1 MKSGVEC
8 VVCGFMITE
17 SVDGRKEVPCSRC
30 GSLVAVL
37 ATAKEATG
45 DLADS
50 EALRSGD
57 RQSLSAQSPPGAV
70 LESCGAQGHFAE
82 NEADANRQSE
92 TAEVS
97 SKTAT
102 LPCPNCGRSLRLLKR
117 LGLKRIRCASC
128 HIELRV
134 STKPWRLTI
143 VGQPCQTSRSPGD
156 YPFGREWG
164 WYPAKPRGKFLWRFV
179 VATGVL
185 AAMVAVA
192 VWLMGRLGSP
202 PDDWFRYLPHHY
214 EIFATYNIRELMAS
228 EVYERL
234 RDSRL
239 APPNLSIV
247 EQFLRQSRLAP
258 SEVKRV
264 RLATVPESLRPV
276 VVYELAE
283 PLEYASF
290 LSRLGARGR
299 MKTERV
305 GGIPIYSWD
314 RIALAFPGESEA
326 GTGICN
332 AIVTGEVDLVR
343 QSLARRFDPPSIRPP
358 DLDEVLASPPTVLVA
373 RRIPAGH
380 RFFWARALA
389 GADQKLASVDW
400 IVDTAFWG
408 GQLDFMRETRWTD
421 EAGAKA
427 RFDQLA
433 EALTAARQTAKD
445 SPRILAAVSSA
456 ETSIEGRWVA
466 IQFRLQPDEMDAA
479 TLAVVEG
486 LLR

>member
-1 MKSGVEC
+1 MKSRIEC
-8 VVCGFMITE
+8 VVCGFLITE

-37 ATAKEATG
+37 ATAKDAAG
-45 DLADS
+45 DLAESAAD
-50 EALRSGD
+50 LSGGGEP
-57 RQSLSAQSPPGAV
+57 LSVQSPPAAV
-70 LESCGAQGHFAE
+70 LESCGATGHFAE
-82 NEADANRQSE
+82 DADPNRRSG
-92 TAEVS
+92 TAEGS

-102 LPCPNCGRSLRLLKR
+102 LPCPNCGRALRLVKR

-128 HIELRV
+128 HYELRV
-134 STKPWRLTI
+134 STRPWRLTI
-143 VGQPCQTSRSPGD
+143 VGQPAQTVRSPGD

-164 WYPAKPRGKFLWRFV
+164 WYPAEPRGKFFWRFI
-179 VATGVL
+179 AAIGVL
-185 AAMVAVA
+185 AAMAAAA
-192 VWLMGRLGSP
+192 VWLRGRWASP

-228 EVYERL
+228 EAYERF

-239 APPNLSIV
+239 APPHLSIV

-264 RLATVPESLRPV
+264 RLATARESLRPV

-290 LSRLGARGR
+290 LSRLGPRGR

-305 GGIPIYSWD
+305 SGIPIYSWGKV
-314 RIALAFPGESEA
+314 ALAFPGESEA
-326 GTGICN
+326 GICN
-332 AIVTGEVDLVR
+332 AIVTGEVDILR
-343 QSLARRFDPPSIRPP
+343 QSLARRFDPASIRPP

-373 RRIPAGH
+373 RRVRLDP
-380 RFFWARALA
+380 RVPWVRALF
-389 GADQKLASVDW
+389 GADQKSSSIDW
-400 IVDTAFWG
+400 VVDTAFCA

-433 EALTAARQTAKD
+433 DALTAARQTAKD
-445 SPRILAAVSSA
+445 SPRMLAVVSSA
-456 ETSIEGRWVA
+456 RTSIEGRWVA

-486 LLR
+486 LLP